1 MTETILDFIPLL
13 LRGFLIDLWIA
24 LAATLIGLTIGL
36 PIGWVRYRMAW
47 TRRPLR
53 VVIRLMQAAPVYVV
67 MFFLLNMLPDEIE
80 AFGST
85 IVIGGVTVMILAQ
98 CAYMIPYVAE
108 AGFDMLGHLRDG
120 EVGKALLF
128 LPNLL
133 RGFNVVIMSSG
144 FGAAIGVAEA
154 VGVTVREA
162 EMLETMGERV
172 ALFLTAIA
180 LFVTFFSIANLLVQR
195 LARLSR

>member
-1 MTETILDFIPLL
+1 MIEMILAFIPLV

-24 LAATLIGLTIGL
+24 LAATVIGLAIGL
-36 PIGWVRYRMAW
+36 PIAWVRHRMAW

-67 MFFLLNMLPDEIE
+67 MFFLLNMLPDDVEVWNW
-80 AFGST
+80 T

-108 AGFDMLGHLRDG
+108 AGFDMLCHLR
-120 EVGKALLF
+120 EREIGKALLF

-180 LFVTFFSIANLLVQR
+180 LFVTFFSAANLLVQR